1 MHKQLTRAEENVMQ
15 VLWTMGKGFLRE
27 ILDTMPEP
35 KPHQNT
41 LATIL
46 KILTEKEFVTVEV
59 IGRNHLYHPL
69 ISKEAYSKTS
79 VHQMVDGYFQGSFSN
94 MVSFFLDEKE
104 LDVNELEKLLDQVK
118 KAKQDL

>member
-46 KILTEKEFVTVEV
+46 KILTEKEFVRVEV

-69 ISKEAYSKTS
+69 ISKETYSKTS
-79 VHQMVDGYFQGSFSN
+79 VHQMVDGYFEGSFSN
-94 MVSFFLDEKE
+94 MVSFFLNEKE
-104 LDVNELEKLLDQVK
+104 LDLPELEKLLDEVK